1 MTPVLNSDAFGW
13 FFAWAPLVLGV
24 VIFVTVWM
32 AKRHE
37 GVPVTGTLGATYAC
51 ANCGRRGSREHMVP
65 QTHDGAVSYYCSH
78 CAH

>member
-1 MTPVLNSDAFGW
+1 MNPVLNADVFGW
-13 FFAWAPLVLGV
+13 FFAWAPLVLGLA
-24 VIFVTVWM
+24 IYFAVWM
-32 AKRHE
+32 AKRRE

-65 QTHDGAVSYYCSH
+65 QTHGGAVSYYCSH